1 MFGEYTASY
10 CVYTIISVST
20 RDSTFLPLIIILTW
34 SSLIIE
40 QGSLVYHNLQCH
52 ECNTIQL
59 VSPKCNINCYF
70 SNVGSICCLFDAVHF
85 MMRLMTVDNSVY
97 HCSHY
102 HSLVLIQPAISTTV
116 AQGQLSVEIE
126 ECFQKLEQTLTS
138 DGINLVGDYI
148 SLADAVVWGCLCVIL
163 CEKERLLGGT

>member
-1 MFGEYTASY
+1 M
-10 CVYTIISVST
+10 
-20 RDSTFLPLIIILTW
+20 
-34 SSLIIE
+34 
-40 QGSLVYHNLQCH
+40 
-52 ECNTIQL
+52 
-59 VSPKCNINCYF
+59 
-70 SNVGSICCLFDAVHF
+70 
-85 MMRLMTVDNSVY
+85 DNSVY

-138 DGINLVGDYI
+138 DGINLVGDDI
-148 SLADAVVWGCLCVIL
+148 SLADVVVWGCLCVIL